1 MKQKSAVIGS
11 GIAGIASAIRLAAKG
26 YSVSVFE
33 QGPRAGGKISERH
46 LNGFRFDTGPSL
58 FTLPEMV
65 AALFSLAGKD
75 PDKYFSYKPLDASCK
90 YLWEDGTVINAW
102 QNTGDFAAEVER
114 QTGVPALQVMRFL
127 DKSRKLY
134 EITNEVFLFNTL
146 HKMRNF
152 TLPAYRKSLLHLH
165 ELDLFTT
172 MHKKNSRWFSDPKI
186 VQLFDRYATYNGS
199 NPYKTPATLNIIPH
213 LEHNTGAFFP
223 VKGMYHIVESLTE
236 LAEEMG
242 VKFFFNSPVHKI
254 IVEGKKAKGLHV
266 DGRMLP
272 FDLIVSD
279 VDIVTLY
286 KNLLPGLPFP
296 KKQLSL
302 ERSTS
307 ALIFYWGID
316 HVFPE
321 LSLHNILFSKEYK
334 KEFHHLFTGKNIH
347 DDPTVY
353 IFISAKEVPADAPE
367 GAENWYV
374 MINVP
379 ENAGQDWDHLIRKA
393 RRDIIAKIKRV
404 LKVDIEKYIVAESFA
419 DPRSIEAD
427 TGSYNGSLYGLS
439 SNNMLAAFYR
449 HPNFKKSIKNLY
461 FTGGSV
467 HPGGG
472 IPLCLASARIIDR
485 EIPGV

>member
-1 MKQKSAVIGS
+1 M
-11 GIAGIASAIRLAAKG
+11 
-26 YSVSVFE
+26 
-33 QGPRAGGKISERH
+33 
-46 LNGFRFDTGPSL
+46 
-58 FTLPEMV
+58 FT
-65 AALFSLAGKD
+65 D
-75 PDKYFSYKPLDASCK
+75 
-90 YLWEDGTVINAW
+90 
-102 QNTGDFAAEVER
+102 
-114 QTGVPALQVMRFL
+114 
-127 DKSRKLY
+127 
-134 EITNEVFLFNTL
+134 
-146 HKMRNF
+146 
-152 TLPAYRKSLLHLH
+152 
-165 ELDLFTT
+165 
-172 MHKKNSRWFSDPKI
+172 
-186 VQLFDRYATYNGS
+186 
-199 NPYKTPATLNIIPH
+199 
-213 LEHNTGAFFP
+213 
-223 VKGMYHIVESLTE
+223 
-236 LAEEMG
+236 
-242 VKFFFNSPVHKI
+242 
-254 IVEGKKAKGLHV
+254 
-266 DGRMLP
+266 
-272 FDLIVSD
+272 
-279 VDIVTLY
+279 
-286 KNLLPGLPFP
+286 
-296 KKQLSL
+296 
-302 ERSTS
+302 
-307 ALIFYWGID
+307 
-316 HVFPE
+316 
-321 LSLHNILFSKEYK
+321 
-334 KEFHHLFTGKNIH
+334 KNIH